1 MMPVLLANSKTLTK
15 DNKQRK
21 TSSHLDGCHSTK
33 NQQCLKII
41 LNWDPRHHST
51 ESKWAK
57 RRIRRQDKGN
67 QIMLVHRWT
76 LDSARS
82 VDHNSRVPQHSP
94 AHFVFTVGSGKL
106 GWSSGDAR
114 EFPQNLNCHRRVS
127 TMVLSLMDIEYRSQW
142 YLRSKSIRLVSA
154 PKIDL
159 EHPAFQSEDPQC
171 GWRLRGY
178 STWTLIWSPR
188 AGKPT

>member
-1 MMPVLLANSKTLTK
+1 MMPVLLANSKTPTK

-114 EFPQNLNCHRRVS
+114 EFPQNLNLSSESEHNGIVS
-127 TMVLSLMDIEYRSQW
+127 YGYRISIAVTITEQ
-142 YLRSKSIRLVSA
+142 SIRLVSA